1 MSLTTG
7 DIAHLL
13 LALVAL
19 LMAAHVVGSIF
30 SRLRQPRAIGEVV
43 GGLLLGP
50 TLLGYF
56 APTLQAWLFPSVG
69 ATPAVVAATAQL
81 GLLLLMF
88 ITGTEIRKV
97 FHFEER
103 RTVGAVFVTGMVL
116 PFLAGIC
123 LLQLFDEQ
131 RLWGSNGNSTSFLLI
146 FAIAMAVTSIPV
158 ISRIMHDLGILD
170 TAFAR
175 VVLGVA
181 VLEDI
186 VLYVV
191 LAVAVGFAGGVANS
205 PFGLPA
211 ALGINGGSGVD
222 LAYHVVATLAFL
234 GVSLLVGPRIYRW
247 MSGLKVNLIHRAS
260 PVAYQLT
267 FMILATITGLFLGV
281 QAFFGAFVAG
291 IVVGA
296 TQTESSRSDYYDAAL
311 AIKSF
316 ALAFFIPIYFAV
328 IGFGLDLLHGFN
340 PAFFVLFLVTAC
352 AVKSASVYVG
362 ARAAG
367 ETSGSSWNLAV
378 AMNARG
384 GPGIVVASTAFAAGI
399 INQPF
404 YSTLVLLAVVTS
416 LIAGSWLE
424 RIPRDRL
431 LVRAELEGAKELTS
445 VGEA

>member
-7 DIAHLL
+7 DIAHIL

-56 APTLQAWLFPSVG
+56 APTLHAWLFPSVG

-97 FHFEER
+97 FHFQER
-103 RTVGAVFVTGMVL
+103 RTIGAVFVTGMML
-116 PFLAGIC
+116 PFLAGIG
-123 LLQLFDEQ
+123 LLQLFDQ
-131 RLWGSNGNSTSFLLI
+131 RQLWGSNGNSMSFLLI

-175 VVLGVA
+175 IVLGVA

-191 LAVAVGFAGGVANS
+191 LAVAVGFAGGAAS
-205 PFGLPA
+205 SLFGLPA
-211 ALGINGGSGVD
+211 ALGITGGTGFD
-222 LAYHVVATLAFL
+222 FAYHVFATVAFL
-234 GVSLLVGPRIYRW
+234 GASLLVGPRIYRW
-247 MSGLKVNLIHRAS
+247 MSGLKMNLIQRAS

-267 FMILATITGLFLGV
+267 FMIVATIAGLFLGV

-296 TQTESSRSDYYDAAL
+296 TQTESSRSEYSDAAL

-352 AVKSASVYVG
+352 GVKSVSVYLG
-362 ARAAG
+362 ARVAG
-367 ETSGSSWNLAV
+367 ETNGSSWNLAV

-431 LVRAELEGAKELTS
+431 LVRVELEGTEERAR